1 MPLYRS
7 ISRVSVGNGR
17 CTAFW
22 LDAWLPGGALC
33 SLLPAL
39 FSHALNVDATVAEV
53 LSVDIRRAL
62 VPRLSSVGET
72 QLGTLSSLLAGTLL
86 SGGEDERTLTRCRKK
101 NGGLDAGALYR
112 LRSFGGVLSSAHDF
126 VWLNYAPSKVRF
138 FAWLL
143 SKARIQAR
151 SSLRRKHILSA
162 AEALCPICGLTE
174 ETANHLVF
182 GCAFAAVFW
191 RALGFSFPADADV
204 KKIFSYAAP
213 DAVPAETSTT
223 FTLLCCWHLWKHRN
237 SVAFQGQQPCLPL
250 LIKNCADDALL
261 WKTRLPAARRDDAES
276 WLLVLAQA
284 RN

>member
-1 MPLYRS
+1 
-7 ISRVSVGNGR
+7 
-17 CTAFW
+17 
-22 LDAWLPGGALC
+22 
-33 SLLPAL
+33 
-39 FSHALNVDATVAEV
+39 
-53 LSVDIRRAL
+53 
-62 VPRLSSVGET
+62 VGES

-86 SGGEDERTLTRCRKK
+86 SEGEDKRTLTRCRKK
-101 NGGLDAGALYR
+101 NGGLDAGALYH
-112 LRSFGGVLSSAHDF
+112 LRSFGGVLSLAHDF
-126 VWLNYAPSKVRF
+126 VWRNYAPSKVRF

-151 SSLRRKHILSA
+151 SSLRRKRILTA
-162 AEALCPICGLTE
+162 AEALCPIGGLTE

-182 GCAFAAVFW
+182 GCEFAAVFW

-204 KKIFSYAAP
+204 KRIFLYAAP